1 MSQSS
6 STRAF
11 TFETSAALPL
21 PVHNGQN
28 HDRMETDMES
38 DDSSSEDGEQEPPN
52 GATHSGLMEVEPP
65 EEGEIM
71 DTTPDA
77 PSIAGE

>member
-1 MSQSS
+1 
-6 STRAF
+6 
-11 TFETSAALPL
+11 
-21 PVHNGQN
+21 
-28 HDRMETDMES
+28 MES